1 LILLQFIPPT
11 SRGIPANNI
20 RFHSQSIK
28 MLSGNENST
37 IALSQVLAQR
47 RVQTL
52 SVQKPQTVQQ
62 QMTVDASTVSPG
74 TSQQGQIQTSPNPSQ
89 TVTQPQNSPQQVRP
103 TQAPEASPCSSVFSF
118 QK

>member
-1 LILLQFIPPT
+1 MPPT

-47 RVQTL
+47 RVQTV
-52 SVQKPQTVQQ
+52 SVQKPQQNVQQ
-62 QMTVDASTVSPG
+62 QMTIDPNSVNSPG

-89 TVTQPQNSPQQVRP
+89 TVTQPQNSPQQVKLMKNFICFRD
-103 TQAPEASPCSSVFSF
+103 F
-118 QK
+118 QTFFFHLQK

>member
-1 LILLQFIPPT
+1 MPPT
-11 SRGIPANNI
+11 SRGIPTNNI

-37 IALSQVLAQR
+37 IALTQVLAQR

-52 SVQKPQTVQQ
+52 SVQKPQQTVQQ
-62 QMTVDASTVSPG
+62 QMTIDPNTISPG

-89 TVTQPQNSPQQVRP
+89 TVTQPQSSPQQVR
-103 TQAPEASPCSSVFSF
+103 
-118 QK
+118 K